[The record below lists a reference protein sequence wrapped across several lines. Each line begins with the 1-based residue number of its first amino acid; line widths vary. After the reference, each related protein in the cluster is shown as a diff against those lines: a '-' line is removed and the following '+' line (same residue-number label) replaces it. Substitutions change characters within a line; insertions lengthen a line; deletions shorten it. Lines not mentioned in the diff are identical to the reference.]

1 MDDETPINTKN
12 PGHFGPAIIGDEQY
26 QRELAWKAK
35 GANTFGP
42 LVVGPSEPEKRNGA
56 GALLAEGR
64 SSGSGE
70 THG

>member
-1 MDDETPINTKN
+1 MTT
-12 PGHFGPAIIGDEQY
+12 
-26 QRELAWKAK
+26 
-35 GANTFGP
+35 T
-42 LVVGPSEPEKRNGA
+42 EPEKRNGA